1 MLRSMQHS
9 KVFNSSFTLK
19 VRSSLSLIMLCSLES
34 QYTKEW
40 ERRVFKLIGDYL
52 MRLNISIHNCFS
64 MIDTDDSQTIS
75 MTEL

>member
-9 KVFNSSFTLK
+9 KVSNSSFTLK
-19 VRSSLSLIMLCSLES
+19 VRSSLSLTMLCSLES

-52 MRLNISIHNCFS
+52 MILNISIHYCFS